1 MPTTHLRLCVGSSPD
16 VLHRVVTV
24 CRRRAL
30 KIQRLSYDGHE
41 IALAVVGCEDRI
53 RGVQRWLLALID
65 VLEVIDLSGSSP
77 AADAAGSERQHRR
90 PSALESG

>member
-1 MPTTHLRLCVGSSPD
+1 MPTTHLKLCVRSSPD

-30 KIQRLSYDGHE
+30 TIERLSYDGSE

-53 RGVQRWLLALID
+53 RRVPRLLLALID
-65 VLEVIDLSGSSP
+65 VLEVVDLSGSLP
-77 AADAAGSERQHRR
+77 LADAAGSERQHRR
-90 PSALESG
+90 LSALKSG